1 METFNTH
8 AAPRLHLAHPDA
20 ATTMHGAIGRTL
32 ATLRTWHTRART
44 RRELR
49 TLNDRVLAD
58 VGISRVEVTK
68 PFWQA

>member
-1 METFNTH
+1 MGTFNAY

-20 ATTMHGAIGRTL
+20 ATALHGAIGRTL
-32 ATLRTWHTRART
+32 TTLRTWYTRVQT

-49 TLNDRVLAD
+49 TLTDRVLAD
-58 VGISRVEVTK
+58 VGISRSETTK